1 MTFFKP
7 GTLVALRRLITVLAV
22 AGLAPLAFTVPV
34 QAQEAVTVQG
44 EIVDLACYMSKGSKG
59 PQHRACAQMCAKKG
73 VPIGVLNDAGEVIL
87 LVDDHDDPEPY
98 EAAKK
103 LAGERAEI
111 SGKKFAKGGMTTIV
125 VGAAKGL

>member
-1 MTFFKP
+1 MMLF
-7 GTLVALRRLITVLAV
+7 AV
-22 AGLAPLAFTVPV
+22 AALTTMGLAPATR
-34 QAQEAVTVQG
+34 AQEAVTVQG

-59 PQHRACAQMCAKKG
+59 AQHRACAQMCAKKG
-73 VPIGVLNDAGEVIL
+73 VPIGMLNDAGEVFL

-98 EAAKK
+98 EAALK
-103 LAGERAEI
+103 LAGGRAEV